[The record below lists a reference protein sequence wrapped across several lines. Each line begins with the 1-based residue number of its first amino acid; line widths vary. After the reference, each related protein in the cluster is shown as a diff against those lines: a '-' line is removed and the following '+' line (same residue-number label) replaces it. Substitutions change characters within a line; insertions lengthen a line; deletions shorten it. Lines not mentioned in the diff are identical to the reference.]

1 MPSALIIGVA
11 SQDGSYLAEYLLKKK
26 YSVIGTTRQT
36 GDDLTHILSF
46 KSQITFENADFT
58 VPESIESLFK
68 KYRPN
73 EVYNLAAFTAPV
85 ASWEKSYLTGQITGL
100 GPVLVLDA
108 IRKHSPKSRFF
119 QASSREIFG
128 TVNTPT
134 AKENT
139 PIHPENP
146 YAAAKAY
153 AHYMTRVYRDSLG
166 LFACAGILFNH
177 ESPRR
182 PAQFVTR
189 KITTAAASKSK
200 LHLWDLGSP
209 RDRGY
214 AKEYVEAMWLM
225 LQNKSPKDYVIA
237 SNTLHTTADIC
248 EVAYSHR
255 GLNYKDFVVLE
266 PSPVPPSTDSV
277 RGDYSLIQ
285 KDLGW
290 SPKTSF
296 KELIELMV
304 DSDLKNLL

>member
-11 SQDGSYLAEYLLKKK
+11 SQDGSYLAEFLLSKK
-26 YSVIGTTRQT
+26 YSVIGTTRKT
-36 GDDLTHILSF
+36 GDDVANIVHITSR
-46 KSQITFENADFT
+46 ITLETADFLDE
-58 VPESIESLFK
+58 VSMENLFK
-68 KYRPN
+68 KYQPD
-73 EVYNLAAFTAPV
+73 EVYNLAAFSAPV
-85 ASWEKSYLTGQITGL
+85 ASWEKSHLTGQITGL
-100 GPVLVLDA
+100 GPVIVLDA
-108 IRKHSPKSRFF
+108 IRKHSPRSKFF

-128 TVNTPT
+128 TVNSKT
-134 AKENT
+134 ATENT
-139 PIHPENP
+139 PVHPENP

-153 AHYMTRVYRDSLG
+153 AHFMTQVYRDSLG
-166 LFACAGILFNH
+166 IFACAGILFNH

-182 PAQFVTR
+182 PSQFVTR
-189 KITTAAASKSK
+189 KITTAVASKSK

-225 LQNKSPKDYVIA
+225 LQNKTPKDYIIA
-237 SNTLHTTADIC
+237 TNTLHTIADIC
-248 EVAYSHR
+248 QVAYSR
-255 GLNYKDFVVLE
+255 VGLNYKDYVVLD
-266 PSPVPPSTDSV
+266 PSPAPPSTDSV

-304 DSDLKNLL
+304 DADLKNSS